1 MKLLLAR
8 RANWMKKDLE
18 GMTPL
23 HLTTQ
28 HKSPK
33 CLALLLKYM
42 APGEVDT
49 QDKNKVKHFLP
60 FDNSWHFSAPPI
72 NKKM

>member
-1 MKLLLAR
+1 MKLLLAH

-18 GMTPL
+18 EIIPL

-49 QDKNKVKHFLP
+49 QDKNKVKI
-60 FDNSWHFSAPPI
+60 FD
-72 NKKM
+72 K